1 MKKRVKSKKDKDELM
16 NGRLKMKKSVLSRLS
31 CLAAL
36 ATAFVIRAGAMTSSD
51 YVQDGLVVHWDAIDN
66 AGVGMHSSNTT
77 TWVDLSGNGLDWT
90 IDATHGRWT
99 ATGLVLDGA
108 AQVGSMPGKTKKDF
122 YGKLKTVEF
131 VFANA
136 ENRDGIIF
144 NAGFKLRAYLYT
156 DKYGRVGFYGA
167 KEYSCGTSVDTG
179 MHAYS
184 VVYGY
189 AGSDADIPSSVSS
202 FKVDNLQKKAETMGD
217 YWSGSGGMS
226 DPVIGGRS
234 GKLGTNAK
242 GTLSTIR
249 IYDRVLTDEER
260 YQNWTRDLAR
270 FMGNDSFVSDFAP
283 TTIPRQF
290 LAMERA
296 ACEPDFEVR
305 SSATGEVLVKGED
318 YRVEFA
324 NNTSVGTATA
334 TVIALKGEYAGRK
347 RVYEFEIFGAY
358 RVTAAAVADSGNDG
372 QSWNKPITLAEAMAA
387 AKTTGYE
394 IWLKGEVLAL
404 DASGES
410 KYAPSKPVVLRG
422 GFAGM
427 ETEPEQR
434 PAGLKTELNGGSA
447 YCPICLGN
455 VAPNAV
461 ACERIVFRNC
471 AGVLNKPTG
480 TGDVSFED
488 CEFRQGKAGCDVL
501 IFDGSGGT
509 PTLRLRN
516 CVFAENRTTSDS
528 GALFV
533 LRSTLYTKETV
544 LENCLFVSNGLAFPA
559 QVWSSVSKQGG
570 IIQAASR
577 LTMSGCKFVAN
588 AVSGG
593 NANTGALIVL
603 GDGKNGG
610 PGAISNCVFAAN
622 ESLWGDMGASYIS
635 KVGGMITVHAAS
647 ASDHVDIVNCT
658 FAYNLAD
665 GLIDPAGVNV
675 VQGDVAI
682 RNTVFCGG
690 IIGQKAQE
698 GIGRYVVMAAANAS
712 CRVDYSLFD
721 CAQAE
726 AVSGATVGAGNIF
739 GKDAKFVT
747 RPSRILAM
755 LDANAGDHT
764 RFRAGTESVAASVD
778 VHERRRSPAI
788 DMGDP
793 TDGYSLEPSPN
804 GKRINIGAYG
814 NTAEAALS
822 PEGMIMFVK

>member
-1 MKKRVKSKKDKDELM
+1 MNANKVKTKY
-16 NGRLKMKKSVLSRLS
+16 GRLKMKKPVSSGLA

-36 ATAFVIRAGAMTSSD
+36 AAAFVVRAGAVTSSD
-51 YVQDGLVVHWDAIDN
+51 YVQDGLVAHWDAIDN
-66 AGVGMHSSNTT
+66 AGVGTHSSDTT
-77 TWVDLSGNGLDWT
+77 TWVDLCGNGFDWT
-90 IDATHGRWT
+90 IDAAHGSWT
-99 ATGLVLDGA
+99 ATGLVLDGN
-108 AQVGSMPGKTKKDF
+108 AQVGSMPGKTKEDF

-136 ENRDGIIF
+136 AKRDGILF
-144 NAGFKLRAYLYT
+144 NAGFSLRAYLYT
-156 DKYGRVGFYGA
+156 DASGRVGFYGA
-167 KEYSCGTSVDTG
+167 KEYRCGTTVDTG
-179 MHAYS
+179 VHAYS

-189 AGSDADIPSSVSS
+189 ADSDANIPSSVSS
-202 FKVDNLQKKAETMGD
+202 FKVDNLQKTAETMGD

-234 GKLGTNAK
+234 EKKGTNAK
-242 GTLSTIR
+242 GTLSAIR

-270 FMGNDSFVSDFAP
+270 FTGDDSLVSDFAP

-290 LAMERA
+290 LATERA

-347 RVYEFEIFGAY
+347 RVYEFEVFSAY
-358 RVTAAAVADSGNDG
+358 RVTAAAVAGSGNDG
-372 QSWNKPITLAEAMAA
+372 QSWDKPMTLAEAMAA

-394 IWLKGEVLAL
+394 IWLKGEVFAL
-404 DASGES
+404 DASGEWE
-410 KYAPSKPVVLRG
+410 YAPSKPIVLRG
-422 GFAGM
+422 GFVGT
-427 ETEPEQR
+427 ETGPEQR
-434 PAGLKTELNGGSA
+434 SSGLKTELNGGNA
-447 YCPICLGN
+447 YCPVCPGN
-455 VAPNAV
+455 VAPNTV

-471 AGVLNKPTG
+471 AGVLNKHTG
-480 TGDVSFED
+480 TGDVGFED
-488 CEFRQGKAGCDVL
+488 CEFRQGKVGCDVL
-501 IFDGSGGT
+501 IFDGSSGT

-516 CVFAENRTTSDS
+516 CVFAENRTTSDT
-528 GALFV
+528 GAFYV
-533 LRSTLYTKETV
+533 LRSTRYTKEAV

-559 QVWSSVSKQGG
+559 YPWSHVSTQGG
-570 IIQAASR
+570 MIQAASR

-603 GDGKNGG
+603 GADNGGQRFGG

-622 ESLWGDMGASYIS
+622 ESLWGDTGVSYLS
-635 KVGGMITVHAAS
+635 RVGGMITVHAAYAS
-647 ASDHVDIVNCT
+647 AHVDIVNCT

-698 GIGRYVVMAAANAS
+698 GTGRYVVMAANAS

-721 CAQAE
+721 CVQAE
-726 AVSGATVGAGNIF
+726 AVSGATVGTGNVF
-739 GKDAKFVT
+739 EKDAKFVT
-747 RPSRILAM
+747 RPSKVLDM
-755 LDANAGDHT
+755 LDTNAGDHT
-764 RFRAGTESVAASVD
+764 RFRAGTESVAAGVD
-778 VHERRRSPAI
+778 VHERRGSPAI
-788 DMGDP
+788 DKGDP
-793 TDGYSLEPSPN
+793 ADGYALEPSPN

-822 PEGMIMFVK
+822 SAGLLLLLK